1 MQKNMR
7 HLTKIPSPLFCLW
20 ISVFLSACGA
30 TLPET
35 QDSARHIEPPEPGV
49 GGQIPEVVQPLPAE
63 IEPEPLPAPQ
73 LYSVLAQD
81 LPIRELLFTMAR
93 DAAINIDVHPD
104 VSGLVSLNAIDQ
116 SLPQILDRIS
126 RQVSMRW
133 SIDSSGNLLIEPDNP
148 YWHNYRVDYVNVER
162 IASTQAGVSSSLSG
176 AGGETGGANSSIS
189 TINQNTGNSFW
200 TSLRNDLNVLVT
212 DGLTA
217 EDSDLGNPLIINQE
231 SGVISVRA
239 KADKHSEVQA
249 FLNFVETRALQQVLI
264 EATVVEVNLND
275 SYQSGVDWQRLA
287 QGSDDISFTQQLTP
301 ANFLGGAAPS
311 NVLTVDGSDITGTLS
326 LLSQFGD
333 LQVLSS
339 PKIMALNNQAAMLRV
354 VDNRVYF
361 NIDVEPAVI
370 SNGTVTPATFTSTVN
385 TVPVG
390 FVMNIVPQIGEN
402 DQVTLNVRP
411 TISRILRFVNDPN
424 PALADAGVTNPVP
437 EVQIREIES
446 ILKVYSGQI
455 AVLGGLMQDSL
466 ETNIDGVPTLSRL
479 PGVGSLFSYRE
490 ENASKTELLVF
501 IRPIVVQQPSLGGD
515 LQQFREYLPENG
527 LDFRSFEFES
537 ESGLGFQ

>member
-239 KADKHSEVQA
+239 KADKHAEVQA
-249 FLNFVETRALQQVLI
+249 FLSYVETRALQQVLI